1 MTIVKTLRAVGLLSL
16 GLFSVMAGAQESAAD
31 ARAGEVLYA
40 SHQCWQCH
48 GYVGQ
53 GGSAGLRIAPML
65 YPFEAF
71 ERLVRHP
78 NLMPAYSPN
87 VLSDGQLRQ
96 IWAFLRAIPEPPAL
110 EDIPEL
116 SAE

>member
-1 MTIVKTLRAVGLLSL
+1 MKTLCAFVLLSL
-16 GLFSVMAGAQESAAD
+16 GLFSVTAGAQESAAD
-31 ARAGEVLYA
+31 ARAGEALFS

-48 GYVGQ
+48 GHVGQ
-53 GGSAGLRIAPML
+53 GGNAGLRIAPML

-116 SAE
+116 SGD